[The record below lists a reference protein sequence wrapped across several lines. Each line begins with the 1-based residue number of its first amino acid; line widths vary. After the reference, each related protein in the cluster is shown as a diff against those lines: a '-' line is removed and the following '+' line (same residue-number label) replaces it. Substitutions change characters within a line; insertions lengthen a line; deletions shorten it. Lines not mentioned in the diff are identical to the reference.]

1 MQETRVCF
9 LIWED
14 PTYPGA
20 TKPKHHNYQAWAL
33 DLGAATTETYFPK
46 ACALSHEEPPQWE
59 SHALQLESS
68 PHSPQLE
75 KNLCSSK
82 DRAQP
87 KIK

>member
-20 TKPKHHNYQAWAL
+20 TKPKHHHYQAWAL

-46 ACALSHEEPPQWE
+46 ACALPHEEPPQWE
-59 SHALQLESS
+59 SRALQLESS
-68 PHSPQLE
+68 PPLATTRE
-75 KNLCSSK
+75 KPVQQQRQSTAKN
-82 DRAQP
+82 
-87 KIK
+87 